1 MKDSGVEWI
10 GDIPEGWTCEKL
22 KFRAEVNAQQLASTT
37 ASDYYFDYVDISSV
51 TYGKGIIATE
61 RMTFQSSPSRA
72 RRVVQENDI
81 IIGTVR
87 TYLKAI
93 AKIPS
98 FSTPII
104 ASTGFAVIRPSRI
117 SCQFL
122 YYVVQSDSFIYPI
135 ISHSDG
141 VSYPSISENKI
152 FNIKIPIPSEIEQQR
167 IADFLDTRTADIDA
181 SIAKTQESIE
191 EYKKLKQA
199 VITQAV
205 TKGIRPGR
213 AMKDSGVE
221 WIGEIPEEW
230 EVMKAG
236 RIIESTQNGL
246 TRRDLAESR
255 GNIVLKLKN
264 ITPEGTIDYSS
275 VNRISLTE
283 QEQSAY
289 RLKVGDFLFVRVNGS
304 RALVGK
310 CAVFSPVE
318 AETAVAYNDHIIRV
332 RLNDIYDKSFFQRY
346 LMGAAG
352 RVEIDLHTATAAGQY
367 TISGQGL
374 RDILIVYPPLSE
386 QHEIAAYL
394 DEKCAAID
402 TLIEKKQAIITEL
415 EAYKKSLI
423 YEYVTGKKEVPMVS
437 C

>member
-213 AMKDSGVE
+213 VMKDSGVE

-230 EVMKAG
+230 MAAPVKYYFRLQTGTTPSSQHPEYFGGVIPWYTPGDILDK
-236 RIIESTQNGL
+236 IELISSERTLKQEALDDGVVPFYPQDSVLIVGIGATLGKTGYLDHPASSNQQITALIPRTDNVFGL
-246 TRRDLAESR
+246 YTAYCFKSMEE
-255 GNIVLKLKN
+255 KLKDFAFYTTLPIIN
-264 ITPEGTIDYSS
+264 
-275 VNRISLTE
+275 NRTLG
-283 QEQSAY
+283 Q
-289 RLKVGDFLFVRVNGS
+289 F
-304 RALVGK
+304 K
-310 CAVFSPVE
+310 CPF
-318 AETAVAYNDHIIRV
+318 
-332 RLNDIYDKSFFQRY
+332 
-346 LMGAAG
+346 
-352 RVEIDLHTATAAGQY
+352 
-367 TISGQGL
+367 
-374 RDILIVYPPLSE
+374 PPLSE
-386 QHEIAAYL
+386 QREIAAYL

-423 YEYVTGKKEVPMVS
+423 YEYVTGKKEVPVAS